1 MQQILAFVLP
11 AIANLHTLIRS
22 KEEDKKQNLQEVSN
36 KENNSKNYKNT
47 LLGSIIRSR
56 EAPRCRP

>member
-11 AIANLHTLIRS
+11 AIANLHTLRS
-22 KEEDKKQNLQEVSN
+22 KEEDKKQNLQEISN

-47 LLGSIIRSR
+47 
-56 EAPRCRP
+56 